1 MFGNQPAYGNPYA
14 ARYPQQGY
22 YQPPMPVIPQQPA
35 QPDGLIRV
43 TGMEGARAYPVS
55 PNSVV
60 PLFDADRDVLYVK
73 STDAGGFP
81 TIRAFTFSPLQDMQ
95 QQPEYVT
102 RQEFDELKEAILGG
116 KQPVRRAKQPATP
129 EAE

>member
-22 YQPPMPVIPQQPA
+22 YQPTMPVIPPQPA

-60 PLFDADRDVLYVK
+60 PLFDADRDVMYIK
-73 STDAGGFP
+73 RTDAGGYP
-81 TIRAFTFSPLQDMQ
+81 TIQAYQFSPVQEAAPSV
-95 QQPEYVT
+95 QPEYVT
-102 RQEFDELKEAILGG
+102 RQEFNELKEMIVNG
-116 KQPVRRAKQPATP
+116 KQPVPK
-129 EAE
+129 ESNK